1 VQLKDRKTRFY
12 DNKSFELVLLRLCLV
27 GLFHKLILES
37 GVGSNPWSF
46 NEWMD
51 TGFRLAKKLGKT
63 TSDAKV
69 AYEFLK
75 KIDAKTLVENSQWPI
90 ATEEVSISIVYYLF
104 FFFSLSLSL
113 SLFLSLSFYELNLLH
128 V

>member
-1 VQLKDRKTRFY
+1 MI
-12 DNKSFELVLLRLCLV
+12 S
-27 GLFHKLILES
+27 ES

-46 NEWMD
+46 NEWTD

-63 TSDAKV
+63 TSDPKV

-75 KIDAKTLVENSQWPI
+75 KIDAKTLTENSQWPI

-104 FFFSLSLSL
+104 FFLSLSYLSFSFSLS
-113 SLFLSLSFYELNLLH
+113 FFQYELDLLH
-128 V
+128 VEKNILIYE